1 MGSLVSSLD
10 RRRANVQGDSVT
22 IDGESFRFEP
32 LGDGR
37 VRITG
42 PEGTRVAWATVEGRR
57 VFVTLD
63 GRDYVFDAAGGGSK
77 RRASAHEAASGEVTM
92 PMPGLVISV
101 SVSEGQSVK
110 RGDPLLLVEA
120 MKMEHTLRAPRDGV
134 VRRLSAANGQ
144 RADAGKIL
152 LEVESSSS

>member
-1 MGSLVSSLD
+1 VNSLD
-10 RRRANVQGDSVT
+10 RRRVNVQGDTVT
-22 IDGESFRFEP
+22 IDGEPFRFEP

-42 PEGTRVAWATVEGRR
+42 PGGTRVAWATLEGRR
-57 VFVTLD
+57 VFVTLE
-63 GRDYVFDAAGGGSK
+63 GRDYVFDTAGGGA

-101 SVSEGQSVK
+101 AVSEGQSVK
-110 RGDPLLLVEA
+110 RGDPLLVVEA

-134 VRRLSAANGQ
+134 VRRLSAAHGQ